1 MPVVGG
7 DGDVVYA
14 VEKGGGVEKKSIES
28 FVVAVL
34 GFKKKKKKKNFFAQ
48 KKKKSRRIQPCF
60 LNTKI

>member
-14 VEKGGGVEKKSIES
+14 VEKGGVKKKSIES

-34 GFKKKKKKKNFFAQ
+34 GFKKKKKKK
-48 KKKKSRRIQPCF
+48 KKKF
-60 LNTKI
+60 F

>member
-34 GFKKKKKKKNFFAQ
+34 GFKKKKKKKLFCS
-48 KKKKSRRIQPCF
+48 KKKKRAVESNHAF
-60 LNTKI
+60 

>member
-14 VEKGGGVEKKSIES
+14 VEKGGVKKKSIES

-34 GFKKKKKKKNFFAQ
+34 GFKKKKKKKKTFLL
-48 KKKKSRRIQPCF
+48 KKKRAVESNHAF
-60 LNTKI
+60 